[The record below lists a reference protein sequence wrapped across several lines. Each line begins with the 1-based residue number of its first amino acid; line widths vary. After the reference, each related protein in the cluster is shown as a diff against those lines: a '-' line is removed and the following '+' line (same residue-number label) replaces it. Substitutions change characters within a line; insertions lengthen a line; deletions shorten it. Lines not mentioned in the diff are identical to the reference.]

1 MAVEQAAGRQ
11 FKNVD
16 IAIAVAVLGMII
28 MLIIP
33 IPTPLLD
40 LLLTVNIS
48 LALIILLVTMYNN
61 EPLKFSS
68 FPTLLLITTLFRLSL
83 NVSSTRL
90 ILLQGY
96 AGNIIEKF
104 GLFVLGGN
112 PVVGF
117 VIFLIL
123 VVIQFIVITR
133 GAERVSEVA
142 ARFTLDAMPGK
153 QMAID
158 ADLNAGMIT
167 DQEARDRRKK
177 IQQEAD
183 FYGAMD
189 GATKFVKGD
198 AIAAIIIVVI
208 NVIGGFAIG
217 VLQRDLTILESLRTY
232 TILTV
237 GEGLVAQIPALLI
250 STATGITVTRAAAE
264 TNFGNEVAG
273 QIISNPRVLAIAAGA
288 LVVLALL
295 GLPPV
300 PMFVLAGVLG
310 GLAYTTKKVQ
320 TEQAR
325 QLVEKE
331 KDEEVEEI
339 RKPENVVS
347 LLHVDVLELEMGY
360 SLIPLVDV
368 SQGGDLLDRVVMIRR
383 QCALEMG
390 LVLPPI
396 RMRDNM
402 QLKPNSYVLKIKGVE
417 VADGEIM
424 VDHYLAMS
432 SALTENGI
440 SGIDTVEPA
449 FGLPAKWIPAAL
461 REQAELAGYTVV
473 DPSSVVATHLT
484 EVVKSHAYE
493 VLSRQDVQTLI
504 DNVKKTHP
512 TVVEELIPGILTVG
526 EIQKVL
532 ANLLRERVPV
542 RDLVTIMETLADY
555 GRVTKDP
562 DMLTEYVRQALSRII
577 ARQFIDNNDTI
588 YVITLDPKVEQMIRD
603 SVQHTEH
610 GSYVAMDPEKAQI
623 LFSTLGQVVEN
634 VSERGYQP
642 VILCA
647 PVVRI
652 YFKKLTEKLIPKL
665 AVLSYNELEG
675 KYNVQSVGVVS
686 INAG

>member
-1 MAVEQAAGRQ
+1 MAVEQTATRQ
-11 FKNVD
+11 FKNSD
-16 IAIAVAVLGMII
+16 IAIAVAVLGMIV

-61 EPLKFSS
+61 EPVKFSS
-68 FPTLLLITTLFRLSL
+68 FPTMLLITTLFRLSL
-83 NVSSTRL
+83 NVSATRL
-90 ILLQGY
+90 ILLNGN
-96 AGNIIEKF
+96 AGSIIEKF
-104 GLFVLGGN
+104 GMFVLGGN

-123 VVIQFIVITR
+123 IIIQFIVITR

-167 DQEARDRRKK
+167 DQEARERRKN

-198 AIAAIIIVVI
+198 AIAAIIIVII

-217 VLQRDLTILESLRTY
+217 VLQRGLGLTEALQAY

-250 STATGITVTRAAAE
+250 STATGITVTRAASE
-264 TNFGNEVAG
+264 TNFGTDVAR
-273 QIISNPRVLAIAAGA
+273 QILSHPRVLAIAAGA
-288 LVVLALL
+288 LVALALL

-300 PMFVLAGVLG
+300 PMLVLAAILG
-310 GLAYTTKKVQ
+310 GMAYTMKRTQV
-320 TEQAR
+320 ELAR

-331 KDEEVEEI
+331 KDDEVEEI
-339 RKPENVVS
+339 RKPENVIS
-347 LLHVDVLELEMGY
+347 LLQVDVLELEMGY

-368 SQGGDLLDRVVMIRR
+368 NQGGDLLDRVVMIRR

-402 QLKPNSYVLKIKGVE
+402 QLKPNSYVVKIKGVE
-417 VADGEIM
+417 VAEGEIL

-440 SGIDTVEPA
+440 PGIDTVEPA

-493 VLSRQDVQTLI
+493 IISRQDVQALI
-504 DNVKKTHP
+504 DNMKKTHP
-512 TVVEELIPGILTVG
+512 TVVEELIPGVLTIG
-526 EIQKVL
+526 EIQKIL
-532 ANLLRERVPV
+532 ANLLRERVPI
-542 RDLVTIMETLADY
+542 RDLVSILETLADY
-555 GRVTKDP
+555 GRVTKDA
-562 DMLTEYVRQALSRII
+562 DMLTEYVRQALARII
-577 ARQFIDNNDTI
+577 ARQFVDNNDTI
-588 YVITLDPKVEQMIRD
+588 NVITLDPKVEQMIRD
-603 SVQHTEH
+603 AVQHTEH
-610 GSYVAMDPEKAQI
+610 GSYVALEPEKAQN
-623 LFSTLGQVVEN
+623 LFGILGQVVES
-634 VSERGYQP
+634 VSEKGYQP
-642 VILCA
+642 VVLCA

-675 KYNVQSVGVVS
+675 KFNVQSVGVVS
-686 INAG
+686 I

>member
-1 MAVEQAAGRQ
+1 MALEQAASKQ
-11 FKNVD
+11 FKNID
-16 IAIAVAVLGMII
+16 IAVSVAVLGMIV

-33 IPTPLLD
+33 VPTILLD
-40 LLLTVNIS
+40 MLLTVNIS
-48 LALIILLVTMYNN
+48 LALVILLVTMYNK
-61 EPLKFSS
+61 EPLSFSA

-90 ILLQGY
+90 ILLNGF

-104 GLFVLGGN
+104 GSFVLGGN

-123 VVIQFIVITR
+123 IVIQFIVITK

-208 NVIGGFAIG
+208 NIIGGFAIG
-217 VLQRDLTILESLRTY
+217 VLQRNLSMTEALQTY

-250 STATGITVTRAAAE
+250 STATGITVTRAASE
-264 TNFGNEVAG
+264 SDFGSDMAG
-273 QIISNPRVLAIAAGA
+273 QILSQPRVLAIASGA
-288 LVVLALL
+288 LVALALL
-295 GLPPV
+295 GLPRLPLL
-300 PMFVLAGVLG
+300 VLAGILG
-310 GLAYTTKKVQ
+310 GLAFTMKKANL
-320 TEQAR
+320 EQAR
-325 QLVEKE
+325 QMVEKE

-339 RKPENVVS
+339 RKPENVIS
-347 LLHVDVLELEMGY
+347 LLQVDVLELEMGY

-368 SQGGDLLDRVVMIRR
+368 NQGGDLLDRVVMIRR
-383 QCALEMG
+383 QCALEIG

-402 QLKPNSYVLKIKGVE
+402 QLKPSSYVIKIKGVE
-417 VADGEIM
+417 VAEGEIL

-432 SALTENGI
+432 SALTENDI
-440 SGIDTVEPA
+440 AGIDTVEPA
-449 FGLPAKWIPAAL
+449 FGLPAKWIPAVL

-484 EVVKSHAYE
+484 EIVKIHANE
-493 VLSRQDVQTLI
+493 IMSRQDVQSLI

-512 TVVEELIPGILTVG
+512 TVVEELIPGILNIG
-526 EIQKVL
+526 EVQKVL
-532 ANLLRERVPV
+532 ANLLRERVSI
-542 RDLVTIMETLADY
+542 RDLVTILETLADY
-555 GRVTKDP
+555 GRVTKDA
-562 DMLTEYVRQALSRII
+562 DMLTEYVRQALARII
-577 ARQFIDNNDTI
+577 ARQFVDHGEIIN
-588 YVITLDPKVEQMIRD
+588 VITLDPNVEQIIREG
-603 SVQHTEH
+603 VQHTEH
-610 GSYVAMDPEKAQI
+610 GSYVALEPEQAQR
-623 LFSTLGQVVEN
+623 LFGALSKEVER
-634 VSERGYQP
+634 VSEQGYQP

-652 YFKKLTEKLIPKL
+652 YFKKLTEKLIPRL

-675 KYNVQSVGVVS
+675 KFNVQSIGVVS
-686 INAG
+686 I

>member
-1 MAVEQAAGRQ
+1 MAIEQTAPRQ
-11 FKNVD
+11 FKNSD
-16 IAIAVAVLGMII
+16 IFIAVAVLGMIV

-48 LALIILLVTMYNN
+48 LALVILLVTMYNN

-68 FPTLLLITTLFRLSL
+68 FPTMLLITTLFRLSL
-83 NVSSTRL
+83 NVSATRL
-90 ILLQGY
+90 ILLNGN
-96 AGNIIEKF
+96 AGSIIEKF
-104 GLFVLGGN
+104 GQFVLGGN

-123 VVIQFIVITR
+123 IVIQFIVITR

-158 ADLNAGMIT
+158 ADLNAGMIS
-167 DQEARDRRKK
+167 DQEARERRQK

-198 AIAAIIIVVI
+198 AIAAIVIVVI

-217 VLQRDLTILESLRTY
+217 VLQRGLGLTEALQAY

-250 STATGITVTRAAAE
+250 STATGITVTRAASE
-264 TNFGNEVAG
+264 TNFGTDVAG
-273 QIISNPRVLAIAAGA
+273 QILSYPRVLAIAAGA
-288 LVVLALL
+288 LVALALL

-300 PMFVLAGVLG
+300 PMLVLAAILG
-310 GLAYTTKKVQ
+310 GLSYTMKRTQ
-320 TEQAR
+320 AELAR
-325 QLVEKE
+325 QMVERE

-339 RKPENVVS
+339 RKPENVIS
-347 LLHVDVLELEMGY
+347 LLQVDVLELEMGY

-368 SQGGDLLDRVVMIRR
+368 NQGGDLLDRVVMIRR

-402 QLKPNSYVLKIKGVE
+402 QLKPNSYVIKIKGVE
-417 VADGEIM
+417 VAGGEIL

-440 SGIDTVEPA
+440 AGIETVEPA
-449 FGLPAKWIPAAL
+449 FGLPAKWIPAAM

-484 EVVKSHAYE
+484 EVVKSHAHE
-493 VLSRQDVQTLI
+493 VISRQDVQTLI

-512 TVVEELIPGILTVG
+512 TVVEELNPGILAIG

-532 ANLLRERVPV
+532 ANLLRERVPI
-542 RDLVTIMETLADY
+542 RDLVTILETLADY
-555 GRVTKDP
+555 GRVTKDA
-562 DMLTEYVRQALSRII
+562 DMLTEYVRQALARII
-577 ARQFIDNNDTI
+577 ARQFVDNNEVI
-588 YVITLDPKVEQMIRD
+588 HVITLDPKVEQMIRD

-610 GSYVAMDPEKAQI
+610 GSYVALEPDKAQT
-623 LFSTLGQVVEN
+623 LFATLSQVVEK
-634 VSERGYQP
+634 VSEQGYQP

-652 YFKKLTEKLIPKL
+652 YFKKLTEKLIPRL

-675 KYNVQSVGVVS
+675 KFNVQSVGVVS
-686 INAG
+686 I

>member
-1 MAVEQAAGRQ
+1 MAVQQAASGQ
-11 FKNVD
+11 FKNID
-16 IAIAVAVLGMII
+16 IALAVGVLGMII

-48 LALIILLVTMYNN
+48 LSLIILLVTMYNN
-61 EPLKFSS
+61 EPVKFSS
-68 FPTLLLITTLFRLSL
+68 FPTMLLITTLFRLSL
-83 NVSSTRL
+83 NVSATRL
-90 ILLQGY
+90 ILLHGE
-96 AGNIIEKF
+96 AGEIIEKF
-104 GLFVLGGN
+104 GMFVLGGN

-167 DQEARDRRKK
+167 DQEARERRKK
-177 IQQEAD
+177 VQQEAD
-183 FYGAMD
+183 FYGSMD

-198 AIAAIIIVVI
+198 AIAAIIIVII
-208 NVIGGFAIG
+208 NIIGGFTIG
-217 VLQRDLTILESLRTY
+217 VLQKGLTMLDALETY

-250 STATGITVTRAAAE
+250 STATGITVTRAASE
-264 TNFGNEVAG
+264 TNFGAEVAG
-273 QIISNPRVLAIAAGA
+273 QILSQPRVLAIAAGA
-288 LVVLALL
+288 LVVLAIL
-295 GLPPV
+295 GLPAA
-300 PMFVLAGVLG
+300 PMLVLAGILG
-310 GLAYTTKKVQ
+310 FLAFTMQKVRS
-320 TEQAR
+320 EHAR
-325 QLVEKE
+325 QLEEKE

-347 LLHVDVLELEMGY
+347 LLQVDVLELEMGY

-368 SQGGDLLDRVVMIRR
+368 NQGGDLLDRVVMIRR

-402 QLKPNSYVLKIKGVE
+402 QLKPNSYVIKIKGVE
-417 VADGEIM
+417 MAEGEILA
-424 VDHYLAMS
+424 DHYLAMS

-440 SGIDTVEPA
+440 AGIDTLEPA
-449 FGLPAKWIPAAL
+449 FGLPAKWIPADL

-493 VLSRQDVQTLI
+493 ILSRQDVQSLI

-512 TVVEELIPGILTVG
+512 TVVEELMPGILNVG
-526 EIQKVL
+526 EIQKIL
-532 ANLLRERVPV
+532 ANLLRERVPI
-542 RDLVTIMETLADY
+542 RDLVTILETMADY
-555 GRVTKDP
+555 GRVTKDA
-562 DMLTEYVRQALSRII
+562 DMLTEYARQALSRII
-577 ARQFIDNNDTI
+577 ARQFADKNDII
-588 YVITLDPKVEQMIRD
+588 YVITLDPKVEQLIRD
-603 SVQHTEH
+603 AVQHTEH
-610 GSYVAMDPEKAQI
+610 GSYVALEPEKAQR
-623 LFSTLGQVVEN
+623 LFNVLGQVVE
-634 VSERGYQP
+634 SITEKGYQP
-642 VILCA
+642 VVLCA

-652 YFKKLTEKLIPKL
+652 YFKKLTEKLLPKL
-665 AVLSYNELEG
+665 SVLSYNELEG
-675 KYNVQSVGVVS
+675 KFNVQSVGVVN
-686 INAG
+686 I

>member
-1 MAVEQAAGRQ
+1 MAVEQTAGGQ
-11 FKNVD
+11 FKNSD
-16 IAIAVAVLGMII
+16 IVLAVAVLGMIV

-33 IPTPLLD
+33 IPTPFLD

-48 LALIILLVTMYNN
+48 LSLIILLVTMYNV
-61 EPLKFSS
+61 EPLNFSS
-68 FPTLLLITTLFRLSL
+68 FPTMLLISTLFRLSL
-83 NVSSTRL
+83 NVSATRL
-90 ILLQGY
+90 ILLNGN
-96 AGNIIEKF
+96 AGSIIEKF
-104 GLFVLGGN
+104 GAFVLGGN

-123 VVIQFIVITR
+123 IIIQFVVITR

-167 DQEARDRRKK
+167 DQEARTRRKK
-177 IQQEAD
+177 VQQEAD

-198 AIAAIIIVVI
+198 AIAAIIIVII
-208 NVIGGFAIG
+208 NIIGGFAIG
-217 VLQRDLTILESLRTY
+217 VLQRGLGLTEALQAY
-232 TILTV
+232 TLLTV

-250 STATGITVTRAAAE
+250 STATGITVTRAASE
-264 TNFGNEVAG
+264 TNFGTDVTG
-273 QIISNPRVLAIAAGA
+273 QILSNPRVLVIAAGA
-288 LVVLALL
+288 LVALALL
-295 GLPPV
+295 GLPPA
-300 PMFVLAGVLG
+300 PMIVLAVILG
-310 GLAYTTKKVQ
+310 GLSYTMKKSQ
-320 TEQAR
+320 AETAR

-339 RKPENVVS
+339 RKPENVIS
-347 LLHVDVLELEMGY
+347 LLQVDVLELEMGY
-360 SLIPLVDV
+360 SLIPLVDIN
-368 SQGGDLLDRVVMIRR
+368 QGGDLLDRVVMIRR

-402 QLKPNSYVLKIKGVE
+402 QLKPNSYVVKIKGVE
-417 VADGEIM
+417 VAAGEIL

-440 SGIDTVEPA
+440 PGVETVEPA

-493 VLSRQDVQTLI
+493 ILSRQDVQALV
-504 DNVKKTHP
+504 DNLKKTHS
-512 TVVEELIPGILTVG
+512 TVVDELMPSVLTVG

-532 ANLLRERVPV
+532 ANLLRERVSI

-555 GRVTKDP
+555 GRVTKDA
-562 DMLTEYVRQALSRII
+562 DMLTEYVRQSLARII
-577 ARQFIDNNDTI
+577 ARQFVDNNETI
-588 YVITLDPKVEQMIRD
+588 NVITLDPKVEQMIRD
-603 SVQHTEH
+603 AVQHTEH
-610 GSYVAMDPEKAQI
+610 GSYVALDPEKAQN
-623 LFSTLGQVVEN
+623 LFGILGQVVES
-634 VSERGYQP
+634 VSEKGYQP

-675 KYNVQSVGVVS
+675 KFNVQSVGVVS
-686 INAG
+686 I